1 MLARDRSRS
10 DRRSCPSIAIGLIRS
25 GSGCF
30 SHGPWPRA
38 LEHTGTV
45 DGFLDGFV
53 DQRATI
59 TATTLGPRAYS
70 VLQEV
75 PAGPSE
81 MYVLCTTYLLPAS
94 PTFTYFRYLY
104 NPLLPHQLPWSLF
117 IPFTVTNYLYL

>member
-1 MLARDRSRS
+1 MSCSREIDHDQIDDR
-10 DRRSCPSIAIGLIRS
+10 PSIVIGLIRS

-30 SHGPWPRA
+30 SHWPWPRT

-53 DQRATI
+53 DQRAAI
-59 TATTLGPRAYS
+59 TTTTLGPRAYS

-81 MYVLCTTYLLPAS
+81 MYVLCTHVPAA
-94 PTFTYFRYLY
+94 R
-104 NPLLPHQLPWSLF
+104 
-117 IPFTVTNYLYL
+117 